1 MSEDKV
7 EDPDKTAAPAE
18 DEERV
23 SEARVIREARNDNLI
38 RIIMPSVGDMQLVS
52 QDGGVLLFKPVYF
65 GGECAGPI
73 VQRVVAWEDGTENVT
88 ASYRIKIR
96 SNGELKLAKAD

>member
-1 MSEDKV
+1 MDEN
-7 EDPDKTAAPAE
+7 ETPDTTETTEPTNSVPVAPAE
-18 DEERV
+18 
-23 SEARVIREARNDNLI
+23 IRQHNLI
-38 RIIMPSVGDMQLVS
+38 RIIMPSVGDMRLVS
-52 QDGGVLLFKPVYF
+52 QDGGVLLFEPVYF

-73 VQRVVAWEDGTENVT
+73 VQRVTAWEDGTENVT

>member
-1 MSEDKV
+1 ME
-7 EDPDKTAAPAE
+7 ETPDTTEATEATTSVPVAPVGAE
-18 DEERV
+18 MRHH
-23 SEARVIREARNDNLI
+23 NLI
-38 RIIMPSVGDMQLVS
+38 RVIMPSVGDMRLVS
-52 QDGGVLLFKPVYF
+52 QDGGVLLFEPVYF

-73 VQRVVAWEDGTENVT
+73 LQRVTAWEDGTENVT